1 MGLTYVAGVISGPSG
16 APTIEMAPAIKVEA
30 TALLPVHVAHE
41 LFHYLEVLYQ
51 DCVSDRF

>member
-1 MGLTYVAGVISGPSG
+1 LTYVEGVISGPSG

-41 LFHYLEVLYQ
+41 LFHYLEVLHQ